1 MAEYR
6 PLLPQEEGSE
16 VSWYTAG
23 LAGIASG
30 LIKVPEGVF
39 SLGSELI
46 DLGFDTNTAADVEMF
61 FVKLNPFEE
70 IAEQQGIGKLTQ
82 TVVSLGIP
90 GTTGFKL
97 GEKLATSYFKAKRA
111 GKLFSAGDKGGK
123 RVVKAAEKPFKLN
136 EKEGYQR
143 FGVGVLGG
151 AAGEFFVADVEDIGT
166 FGDLF
171 DRGPTTLDRDEFGT
185 GREDATRKLLNR
197 LKFGSESLLIT
208 PIVGAVGKSAKAL
221 AQKGK
226 ELTYSKNRLER
237 YLAKFAEAFT
247 PEGQLTKA
255 VFGSQ
260 KVYEGFRAA
269 DLNRATELV
278 KRLDRTVDRAFP
290 EMQKVLDKSVTKQE
304 KDQFYKQINDL
315 ILEGDLTK
323 YSSPKKLD
331 EFVEATKKKGVS
343 QDTIDDLV
351 GTIDDARREFSN
363 LMETVDRY
371 NSEELRSIISDR
383 LKSNVVNTYKIF
395 EDAPVLG
402 LFGRYKPTD
411 EVKEKTIKY
420 FQKQLADSANS
431 KNIDSFYQEARDI
444 VDTILE
450 DGYKKAKYKVKGLPD
465 IAYVRDTLEKVKD
478 EKFASQI
485 VDSTGLPSKE
495 VRELL
500 GEVKD
505 PRYAIF
511 NAITELSGV
520 ARMSAMLKQLADQNA
535 LIQKPVKDGGRG
547 GTGSFWA
554 SEKEAI
560 KATNGQAEIV
570 KMGKTKLNKLAVFK
584 VGDIDN
590 PLSNM
595 WTTKPIAE
603 ALERANGLTE
613 GFYTA
618 AVRGREGSTV
628 AEKGAS
634 FLYRNLLLFPKA
646 ASQLAKTVLSIP
658 THLRNIISA
667 GAFAAANGIFFT
679 RDPVA
684 LGKAFREGWQI
695 SGVGNLKN
703 TRFKDAEFE
712 AAYRELLELGVVN
725 SQVQIGDLRALL
737 KDVNFGDK
745 ISDLD
750 AVMNPM
756 LSKLKK
762 IPEYLQG
769 KYTAE
774 DDFWKITN
782 YFMEMSRREK
792 AYIKDAARRNVK
804 LDTKD
809 PAFINKLKQESA
821 EIVRNTVPNYAY
833 VGDVVRTA
841 RLLPVGNFM
850 SFPSEMIRTTT
861 NIATQAIKEMKHS
874 KPTIGTNI
882 APVVYER
889 GVGFV
894 KNDNPF
900 YSVGATRAA
909 GMAFTLNAVPAM
921 TVEGAKALY
930 NVTEEEINA
939 MRQFVPDWSR
949 NSTLVPIRDEDTGEL
964 KYIDF
969 SHSNAYDLI
978 GRPFRTLANEIIRAE
993 KDGDTILK
1001 GFMTGAEEAVT
1012 EVAAPFIDESI
1023 WTEASAD
1030 ISLYPLLPGRQG
1042 RTRDGRVLYT
1052 DQTPPGDRLAI
1063 KFRHLMEAL
1072 APSYKQYIRVG
1083 QAAVGAPTK
1092 TGDILELDDQL
1103 AGLIGFRPVTV
1114 DPLKSMGFKIAEYQT
1129 GIRNARREFTGGA
1142 FGLLRGGPIKPND
1155 VIERY
1160 YESNKARFNV
1170 QKEMHKNI
1178 NAAEILGVRNNVLQ
1192 REFADRQLSVE
1203 NYNALRTG
1211 KYNPYFPSDDIRDRF
1226 REIARNLGELDVF
1239 PLVAPILRRM
1249 ENDMRR
1255 LRLDGNY
1262 QNTVEPQSFASGGLA
1277 YEPNLE
1283 EVAQDGINLSD
1294 YLIEEVNTPPLPMTP
1309 MPNPQ
1314 VVQTQA
1320 SGNIMN
1326 TGLTPAEQ
1334 AYLSEEEKMIRL
1346 RNRGLA

>member
-1 MAEYR
+1 MAEFR
-6 PLLPQEEGSE
+6 PLLPQEEGNE

-39 SLGSELI
+39 SLGAELI

-61 FVKLNPFEE
+61 FDKLNPFEE
-70 IAEQQGIGKLTQ
+70 VAEQQGIGKLTQ
-82 TVVSLGIP
+82 TVVSLGVP
-90 GTTGFKL
+90 GTAGFKL
-97 GEKLATSYFKAKRA
+97 GEKLATNYFKAKRA

-171 DRGPTTLDRDEFGT
+171 DKGPTALDRDDSLT

-208 PIVGAVGKSAKAL
+208 PVVGAAGKSAKAL

-226 ELTYSKNRLER
+226 ELTYSNVRLER

-260 KVYEGFRAA
+260 KVYEGFRAS

-278 KRLDRTVDRAFP
+278 KRLDRTVNKAFP
-290 EMQKVLDKSVTKQE
+290 EMQQVLDKSVTKQE

-315 ILEGDLTK
+315 ILEGDLSK
-323 YSSPKKLD
+323 YSKPKKLD
-331 EFVEATKKKGVS
+331 EFVAATKKKGVG

-363 LMETVDRY
+363 LMDTVGRY
-371 NSEELRSIISDR
+371 NPGEFKDLISAR
-383 LKSNVVNTYKIF
+383 LKSSVVNTYKIF

-402 LFGRYKPTD
+402 IFGRYKPTD

-420 FQKQLADSANS
+420 FQKQLADSAKS
-431 KNIDSFYQEARDI
+431 KNTDAFYQEARDI
-444 VDTILE
+444 VDRILE

-465 IAYVRDTLEKVKD
+465 IAYVKKTLEKVKD
-478 EKFASQI
+478 EKFASEI

-535 LIQKPVKDGGRG
+535 SIQSKG

-554 SEKEAI
+554 TEKQAI

-570 KMGKTKLNKLAVFK
+570 EMGKTKLNKLAVFK
-584 VGDIDN
+584 VGDIEN
-590 PLSNM
+590 PLSGM
-595 WTTKPIAE
+595 YTTRPIAE

-703 TRFKDAEFE
+703 TRFKDSGFE
-712 AAYRELLELGVVN
+712 EAYRELLELGVVN

-1052 DQTPPGDRLAI
+1052 DQTPAGDRLAI

-1083 QAAVGAPTK
+1083 QAITDSPTK

-1203 NYNALRTG
+1203 NYNALRRG
-1211 KYNPYFPSDDIRDRF
+1211 KYNAYFPSDDIRERF
-1226 REIARNLGELDVF
+1226 REIARNLGEPDVF
-1239 PLVAPILRRM
+1239 SLVAPILRRM
-1249 ENDMRR
+1249 ERDMNR

-1262 QNTVEPQSFASGGLA
+1262 QNTVEPQRFASGGLA

>member
-61 FVKLNPFEE
+61 FDKLNPFEE

-208 PIVGAVGKSAKAL
+208 PVVGAVGKSAKAL